1 MDRSFAQALDGW
13 TAYFALAGGAA
24 ATLLGLLFVAVSLR
38 LDIFQ
43 RRDVEDVRLVAV
55 FTLWTFLFAAAIAG
69 LVLAPHE
76 EPERM
81 ALILLP
87 LAVAGF
93 LVVARIVIVWRRLNL
108 EPPNQPQVDAP
119 KRWHGLA
126 FLAAMI
132 LAHVGLFGVVV
143 LLASGN
149 PDALG
154 LLAVIEAWLLGMGT
168 VAAWIMLSHARPA
181 A

>member
-1 MDRSFAQALDGW
+1 MDRTFAQALDGW

-38 LDIFQ
+38 LDIFH
-43 RRDVEDVRLVAV
+43 RREVEDVRLVAV
-55 FTLWTFLFAAAIAG
+55 FTLWTFLFAVAIAG

-87 LAVAGF
+87 LTVAGM
-93 LVVARIVIVWRRLNL
+93 LVVASIVLVWRRLNVGS
-108 EPPNQPQVDAP
+108 PDPRPDDPP
-119 KRWHGLA
+119 KRWHDLA
-126 FLAAMI
+126 LLAAMT
-132 LAHVGLFGVVV
+132 LAHVGLVGVVI
-143 LLASGN
+143 LLASDH

-154 LLAVIEAWLLGMGT
+154 LLAVVEAWLIGMGT
-168 VAAWIMLSHARPA
+168 VAAWILLSHAQPGP
-181 A
+181 